1 MSNKIFEPVDGA
13 LELARFLAWFAARA
27 GADNG
32 DDIGNMLHLRK
43 GWGTT
48 LKGRTTA
55 LTSGEMGSMS
65 TPS

>member
-1 MSNKIFEPVDGA
+1 VSNKIFEPVDGA
-13 LELARFLAWFAARA
+13 LELAWFAARA

-48 LKGRTTA
+48 PKGRTTA
-55 LTSGEMGSMS
+55 LTSREMRSVS
-65 TPS
+65 IPS